1 MIIIPGV
8 IGFILGLRLPKT
20 QAYVGGFAAW
30 AAIAVAVAVFGL
42 AGEDGSFWG
51 PAAIALALAVC
62 FTWAG
67 VTVRSAKQA
76 KAAGPGTA

>member
-8 IGFILGLRLPKT
+8 IGFILGLRLPRT
-20 QAYVGGFAAW
+20 QAFAAAAAAW
-30 AAIAVAVAVFGL
+30 AAIAGAVAVFGL

-51 PAAIALALAVC
+51 PAAIALALTVG

-67 VTVRSAKQA
+67 VMVRSAKQA
-76 KAAGPGTA
+76 KGS